1 MTARDTI
8 APDATA
14 PEPAPAPAAMVFGC
28 VTGSPALA
36 PPSAEWH
43 RALAPEVLLRVVDP
57 DPDLFEVPEG
67 SVPYALFAAG
77 SGVAGAARLAQTLLA
92 RGHGPAHLMM
102 CPGLVPISLPEP
114 LTCRLTVFAGPG
126 EAAAAHWRTCCA
138 GDFTLRVLPDP
149 VAVPPSGPVSPELAL
164 AMKEELGVWPF

>member
-1 MTARDTI
+1 MTA
-8 APDATA
+8 PATVA
-14 PEPAPAPAAMVFGC
+14 PETAPAPAAMVLGY
-28 VTGSPALA
+28 VAGSPAPA

-43 RALAPEVLLRVVDP
+43 RALAPEVRLRVVDP
-57 DPDLFEVPEG
+57 DPDLFEVPNG

-77 SGVAGAARLAQTLLA
+77 SGAARAAQLAQTLLA

-102 CPGLVPISLPEP
+102 CQGLAPISLPEP

-138 GDFTLRVLPDP
+138 GEFTLRILPDP

-164 AMKEELGVWPF
+164 AVKEELGVWPF

>member
-1 MTARDTI
+1 VT
-8 APDATA
+8 
-14 PEPAPAPAAMVFGC
+14 APAAVAPETAPARAAMVLGY
-28 VTGSPALA
+28 VTGSPAPA

-57 DPDLFEVPEG
+57 DPDLFEVPDG

-77 SGVAGAARLAQTLLA
+77 SGAARAAQLAQTLLA

-102 CPGLVPISLPEP
+102 CQGLTPISLPEP

-126 EAAAAHWRTCCA
+126 EAGAAAHWRTCCA
-138 GDFTLRVLPDP
+138 GEFTLRVLPDP
-149 VAVPPSGPVSPELAL
+149 VAVPPSGPISAELAL
-164 AMKEELGVWPF
+164 AVKEELGVWPF

>member
-1 MTARDTI
+1 V
-8 APDATA
+8 TA
-14 PEPAPAPAAMVFGC
+14 PATVAPETAQAPAPAAMVLGY
-28 VTGSPALA
+28 VTGSPAPA

-57 DPDLFEVPEG
+57 DPDLFEVPDG

-77 SGVAGAARLAQTLLA
+77 SGAARAAQLAQTLLA

-102 CPGLVPISLPEP
+102 CQGLTPISLPEP

-126 EAAAAHWRTCCA
+126 EAGAAAHWRTCGA
-138 GDFTLRVLPDP
+138 GEFTLRVLPDP
-149 VAVPPSGPVSPELAL
+149 VAVPPSGPVSAELAL
-164 AMKEELGVWPF
+164 AVKEELGVWPF